1 MLSIFYYTAVPRKKQ
16 VFFSIIFHKDAA
28 SDLAMLTQT
37 DRRTSAPDAVTV
49 RTKAVM
55 LDNSADLWYN
65 RLDSRIAAR

>member
-1 MLSIFYYTAVPRKKQ
+1 MLSIFYYTAVPWKKQ

-37 DRRTSAPDAVTV
+37 GDVTA